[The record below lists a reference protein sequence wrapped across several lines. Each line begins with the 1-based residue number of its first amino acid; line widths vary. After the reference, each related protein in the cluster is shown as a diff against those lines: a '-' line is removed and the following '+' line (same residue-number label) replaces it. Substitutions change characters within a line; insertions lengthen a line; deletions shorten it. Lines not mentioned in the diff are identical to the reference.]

1 MCFRTYPDNFFQ
13 NRLTA
18 GIFFFERQIF
28 PFKKYANFQ
37 YVYEW
42 SRKKKK
48 TVEVILLK
56 DVRVRQPIAIIN
68 ISITGYPDRNQHITF
83 SLLIVP

>member
-1 MCFRTYPDNFFQ
+1 MCLRTYPDNFFQ

-48 TVEVILLK
+48 NCRSYTVERFK
-56 DVRVRQPIAIIN
+56 
-68 ISITGYPDRNQHITF
+68 S
-83 SLLIVP
+83 